1 MVKESSHKFC
11 IAPMMQYTDMHDRYL
26 LRLISKKVFLYT
38 EMIATGSLVYGKCFD
53 QLEFN
58 KEEHPVGVQLGGS
71 NIDDLIECSKKCE
84 QYGYDEIN
92 LNVGCPSDRVQKG
105 KFGACLMLEPKLV
118 AECLLNMQNVVDIP
132 VTIKC
137 RLGVDNHESY
147 EFLHNFVSIV
157 SQSGVTTFII
167 HARNGI
173 LKGLSPRQNRN
184 IPPLKYDY
192 VYKLKKDFPHL
203 EIVINGGIKNLD
215 QSETHLKSVDGVMI
229 GRAAYENPFMLKDV
243 DSRFFNK
250 ESCIES
256 KKQVLNKYFE
266 YIDKQLKN
274 GHDLGRMMK
283 HLFGL
288 SRGDKHAKTFRIKI
302 LEVIK
307 DKQLQKHKKDLEEL
321 LVY

>member
-1 MVKESSHKFC
+1 MTKKTSHKFC

-26 LRLISKKVFLYT
+26 LRLISKKAFLYT

-71 NIDDLIECSKKCE
+71 NIDDLVECSKKCE

-118 AECLLNMQNVVDIP
+118 AECLLNMRNVVDIP

>member
-1 MVKESSHKFC
+1 MDKELNHKIC

-26 LRLISKKVFLYT
+26 LRLISKEVFLYT
-38 EMIATGSLVYGKCFD
+38 EMIATGSLVYGKCFN

-58 KEEHPVGVQLGGS
+58 NEEHPVGVQLGGS
-71 NIDDLIECSKKCE
+71 NVDDLIECSKRCE
-84 QYGYDEIN
+84 EFGYDEIN

-105 KFGACLMLEPKLV
+105 KFGACLMLEPNLV
-118 AECLLNMQNVVDIP
+118 TECLMNMRRAVSIP
-132 VTIKC
+132 VSIKC

-157 SQSGVTTFII
+157 SQSGVKTFII

-192 VYKLKKDFPHL
+192 VYKLKEDFPEL
-203 EIVINGGIKNLD
+203 EIIINGGIKNLD
-215 QSETHLKSVDGVMI
+215 QSESHLKKVDGVMI
-229 GRAAYENPFMLKDV
+229 GRAAYENPFMLNEV
-243 DSRFFNK
+243 DSRFYDRQSF
-250 ESCIES
+250 IES
-256 KKQVLNKYFE
+256 KRQILNEYFE
-266 YIDKQLKN
+266 YVDRQVKN

-288 SRGDKHAKTFRIKI
+288 SRGDKYAKTFRIKI

-307 DKQLQKHKKDLEEL
+307 DKELQKHKKGLEEL
-321 LVY
+321 LIY

>member
-71 NIDDLIECSKKCE
+71 NVNDLVECSKKCE

-118 AECLLNMQNVVDIP
+118 AECLLNMRNVVDIP

-157 SQSGVTTFII
+157 SQSGVATFII

-266 YIDKQLKN
+266 YVDKQLKN

>member
-1 MVKESSHKFC
+1 MVKKLNHKIC

-26 LRLISKKVFLYT
+26 LRLISKEVFLYT
-38 EMIATGSLVYGKCFD
+38 EMIATGSLVYGKCFN

-58 KEEHPVGVQLGGS
+58 NEEHPVGVQLGGS
-71 NIDDLIECSKKCE
+71 NVDDLIECSKRCE
-84 QYGYDEIN
+84 EFGYDEIN

-105 KFGACLMLEPKLV
+105 KFGACLMLEPDLV
-118 AECLLNMQNVVDIP
+118 SECLMNMSNAVSIP
-132 VTIKC
+132 VSIKC

-147 EFLHNFVSIV
+147 EFLYNFVSIV
-157 SQSGVTTFII
+157 SQSGVKTFII

-192 VYKLKKDFPHL
+192 VYKLKKDFPDL
-203 EIVINGGIKNLD
+203 EIIINGGIKNLD
-215 QSETHLKSVDGVMI
+215 QSETHLKKVDGVMI
-229 GRAAYENPFMLKDV
+229 GRAAYENPFMLNEV
-243 DSRFFNK
+243 DSRFYNK
-250 ESCIES
+250 QSYIES
-256 KKQVLNKYFE
+256 KRQILNEYFE
-266 YIDKQLKN
+266 YVDRQVKN

-288 SRGDKHAKTFRIKI
+288 SRGDKYAKTFRIKI

-307 DKQLQKHKKDLEEL
+307 DKELQKHKKDLEEL
-321 LVY
+321 LIY

>member
-1 MVKESSHKFC
+1 MSKDSIHKFC

-38 EMIATGSLVYGKCFD
+38 EMIATGSLIYGKCFN
-53 QLEFN
+53 QLDFN
-58 KEEHPVGVQLGGS
+58 DEEHPIGVQLGGS
-71 NIDDLIECSKKCE
+71 DIKDLIECSKKSE

-105 KFGACLMLEPKLV
+105 KFGACLMLEPELV
-118 AECLLNMQNVVDIP
+118 RDCLGNMKSAVQVP
-132 VTIKC
+132 VSIKC
-137 RLGVDNHESY
+137 RLGVDNNESY
-147 EFLHNFVSIV
+147 EFLHNFISIV
-157 SQSGVTTFII
+157 KESGIKIFII

-192 VYKLKKDFPHL
+192 VYKLKEDFPDL
-203 EIVINGGIKNLD
+203 EIIINGGIKNLNECHD
-215 QSETHLKSVDGVMI
+215 HLSRVDGVML
-229 GRAAYENPFMLKDV
+229 GRSAYENPFMLKNV
-243 DSRFFNK
+243 
-250 ESCIES
+250 ESELYGLEPIDIS
-256 KKQVLNKYFE
+256 KKAILNQYLE
-266 YIDKQLKN
+266 YVERKLAE

-288 SRGDKHAKTFRIKI
+288 SRGDKYAKTFRIKI
-302 LEVIK
+302 LEIIK
-307 DKQLQKHKKDLEEL
+307 ENSLKDHKKELEDL